1 METALDSF
9 TPSPGDIK
17 FNNIRRIFA
26 HVPLDPDEEMIMNE
40 VRALMAKKGMEKPD
54 WLDDHRRILLRL
66 IECGH
71 RKPKKVLKFIEQ
83 YAEWRTRQLPVPR
96 EEVAAPIDA
105 GCFYVH
111 GRDRQFRPIVILDV
125 RKLMQMGLTPEQ
137 TLRLNYFLLEWV
149 VEHLLR
155 PGKVET
161 WDIIMDLSDVP
172 LKEIPMKP
180 LKTMMKSLTV
190 FYCCCLFKT
199 YILNPAPVINTLWK
213 IVQFFLD
220 SQTRQKIRFVMGA
233 DKSELQELIDPSQLE
248 VKYGGS
254 HPNLEAPYFPPRLL

>member
-1 METALDSF
+1 MESALDSF
-9 TPSPGDIK
+9 TPSPQDIK
-17 FNNIRRIFA
+17 SDNIRRIFA
-26 HVPLDPDEEMIMNE
+26 YVPLEPEEEKLMNE
-40 VRALMAKKGMEKPD
+40 IRELMAKKGIPKPD
-54 WLDDHRRILLRL
+54 WMDDHRRILLRL

-71 RKPKKVLKFIEQ
+71 RKPKKVLKFMEQ
-83 YAEWRTRQLPVPR
+83 YVHWRTTEIPVPR

-111 GRDRQFRPIVILDV
+111 GRDRQFRPILILDV
-125 RKLMQMGLTPEQ
+125 RKLLQLRLTPEQ

-149 VEHLLR
+149 VENMLR

-161 WDIIMDLSDVP
+161 WDILMDLADVP

-180 LKTMMKSLTV
+180 LKTMMKSLTI
-190 FYCCCLFKT
+190 FYCCCLYRT
-199 YILNPAPVINTLWK
+199 YVLNPAPIIGTIWK
-213 IVQFFLD
+213 LVQLFLD

-233 DKSELQELIDPSQLE
+233 DKSVLQELIDPSQIE

-254 HPNLEAPYFPPRLL
+254 YPNLEPPYFPPRLI